1 MFGKVACAVCVGL
14 TLAVPVKTTSA
25 ADIVVMRGSQTEVV
39 STARA
44 AGGVT
49 VLRGAPGK
57 QGKSYPERRAAPKRT
72 VTRDFT
78 GTGENLWHVDSQ
90 GRLRAC
96 WLTGTGYVNS
106 LAIVCT
112 Q

>member
-1 MFGKVACAVCVGL
+1 MFGKAMCGLCVGL
-14 TLAVPVKTTSA
+14 ALAVPVKTSSA

-39 STARA
+39 STSRGGGA
-44 AGGVT
+44 AA
-49 VLRGAPGK
+49 VLRGTPAK

-72 VTRDFT
+72 VTGDFT
-78 GTGENLWHVDSQ
+78 GTGENLWHVDSR

-106 LAIVCT
+106 LAVVCT